1 MRLSKIEFF
10 SFISLDPENYR
21 FEGHKHNTFEAN
33 IVLDGDMGVTVGED
47 AYHLASGDVLIWG
60 PDRYHYNELGSENH
74 VEFATV
80 HFLADGDFPEAEQPI
95 FYHFDTEKMVLFN
108 LFVGEAKSHGV
119 EENSP
124 AIPLLEAI
132 IKMILCRSDTPH
144 FFNNNSAKIYGKVI
158 RMMALHSMQTI
169 PKIPE
174 LARRCGVS
182 ETTLKTAFK
191 HHSGKSIKKY
201 FNDLRIQYAK
211 DMLLSGMSANK
222 VAETLRFSSLSYFSQ
237 FFKKNAGLSIR
248 DYLSQ
253 FKE

>member
-10 SFISLDPENYR
+10 SFISLDPDNYR
-21 FEGHKHNTFEAN
+21 FEDHRHNTYEAN
-33 IVLDGDMGVTVGED
+33 IVLDGDMEVTVEEN
-47 AYHLASGDVLIWG
+47 AYHLTSGNVLIWG
-60 PDRYHYNELGSENH
+60 PNCYHYNKLGSDNH

-80 HFLADGDFPEAEQPI
+80 HFLADEDFLEADQPI
-95 FYHFDTEKMVLFN
+95 FCHFDTEKMVLFN
-108 LFVGEAKSHGV
+108 LFVGEAKSHGT
-119 EENSP
+119 EANSP

-158 RMMALHSMQTI
+158 RMMALHSVRTI

-182 ETTLKTAFK
+182 ETTLKNAFK
-191 HHSGKSIKKY
+191 QHSGKSVKKY
-201 FNDLRIQYAK
+201 YNDMRIQYAK

-222 VAETLRFSSLSYFSQ
+222 VAETLGFSSLSYFSQ
-237 FFKKNAGLSIR
+237 FFKRNAGLSVR
-248 DYLSQ
+248 DYVAQ